1 MCLLSCSSL
10 DIPGVKENLLRKNN
24 KNRLIMYKTHKI
36 STCIKYNFTGVFL
49 LQFFLKALHAAK
61 VNYLEVKSKVK
72 HVQST

>member
-1 MCLLSCSSL
+1 
-10 DIPGVKENLLRKNN
+10 
-24 KNRLIMYKTHKI
+24 MYKTHKI